1 MSRYKYL
8 LILCSFCFF
17 SAAQAHA
24 ADLRECEK
32 AKLRQLKL
40 ERAAHNKSS
49 GSKKKSGASKSRQS
63 AEQLDEWLWKN
74 CRNYSYELRTLEQ
87 QQM

>member
-1 MSRYKYL
+1 MPRYKYL
-8 LILCSFCFF
+8 LIPCLFF
-17 SAAQAHA
+17 SFSVTQVHA

-63 AEQLDEWLWKN
+63 AEQIDEWLWKN